1 MKKNIYSLIACFFL
15 FSGVF
20 AQRTIVVTNSTAM
33 VRKGEI
39 VEVKAN
45 ALKACFKSKSYILKN
60 DKGEEIPYQLL
71 YNESKKPRV
80 LIFQADVNPNASS
93 TYTLSEGKPAP
104 VQPRTSARF
113 VPERKDDFAWENDLA
128 AYRMYGPALA
138 NENPSNGVDLWLKR
152 TNKLIVD
159 TFYYNEL
166 KKEQSYHIDHG
177 NGLDCYKVGHTLGAG
192 GIAPYMGDSL
202 WVGNY
207 FNSYRVLEN
216 GPLRAVFSLTYDSVK
231 VDKVF
236 YKQVITITTSA
247 GSLLNK
253 AVVQL
258 IGKKQ
263 PIKLAAGIFLHDGKG
278 SSLKEDE
285 TNGVIAYA
293 ENAVSD
299 AGVPSGRN
307 YIGVYIP
314 DSQTKS
320 IKSDAHILLLA
331 DYKVGKEFTYYFGGG
346 WSKWGFKTDADW
358 FNALNHFTE
367 TIRNPLKVTLK

>member
-1 MKKNIYSLIACFFL
+1 
-15 FSGVF
+15 
-20 AQRTIVVTNSTAM
+20 
-33 VRKGEI
+33 
-39 VEVKAN
+39 
-45 ALKACFKSKSYILKN
+45 
-60 DKGEEIPYQLL
+60 
-71 YNESKKPRV
+71 
-80 LIFQADVNPNASS
+80 
-93 TYTLSEGKPAP
+93 
-104 VQPRTSARF
+104 
-113 VPERKDDFAWENDLA
+113 
-128 AYRMYGPALA
+128 
-138 NENPSNGVDLWLKR
+138 
-152 TNKLIVD
+152 
-159 TFYYNEL
+159 
-166 KKEQSYHIDHG
+166 
-177 NGLDCYKVGHTLGAG
+177 
-192 GIAPYMGDSL
+192 MGDSL

-307 YIGVYIP
+307 YIGVLH
-314 DSQTKS
+314 T
-320 IKSDAHILLLA
+320 
-331 DYKVGKEFTYYFGGG
+331 
-346 WSKWGFKTDADW
+346 
-358 FNALNHFTE
+358 
-367 TIRNPLKVTLK
+367 

>member
-1 MKKNIYSLIACFFL
+1 MAEFWLISANSQNNLHLNVYEKNIFSLIACFFV

-166 KKEQSYHIDHG
+166 KKNNLIIS
-177 NGLDCYKVGHTLGAG
+177 
-192 GIAPYMGDSL
+192 
-202 WVGNY
+202 
-207 FNSYRVLEN
+207 
-216 GPLRAVFSLTYDSVK
+216 
-231 VDKVF
+231 
-236 YKQVITITTSA
+236 IT
-247 GSLLNK
+247 
-253 AVVQL
+253 
-258 IGKKQ
+258 GK
-263 PIKLAAGIFLHDGKG
+263 DW
-278 SSLKEDE
+278 
-285 TNGVIAYA
+285 TV
-293 ENAVSD
+293 
-299 AGVPSGRN
+299 
-307 YIGVYIP
+307 
-314 DSQTKS
+314 TK
-320 IKSDAHILLLA
+320 
-331 DYKVGKEFTYYFGGG
+331 
-346 WSKWGFKTDADW
+346 
-358 FNALNHFTE
+358 
-367 TIRNPLKVTLK
+367 